1 MSRKNKII
9 AAAGKFLGRLSN
21 HRNETELRR
30 ELDELCEAFDPG
42 TTNLEYLTTEGPA
55 DIYLPNQRTFFEVKR
70 RGRTLD
76 PDKPQPGN
84 NESPKEQG
92 LRYLRAERERERG
105 ILPLDNESRSERPWT
120 LVVTNGYDWYA
131 WQAEHDRDVETELGK
146 ITLDG
151 ESRDIA
157 GEIERLCKFLEP
169 ILSRERVGRP
179 WVPIDPGDIFRENY
193 QALKALD
200 SETPPRVQ
208 QLKGTK
214 QALWLD
220 RMRASGIEPLSDD
233 FVRDTFLIAVVRF
246 VQSALTPDSSRFEN
260 EIRDSFA
267 AWVLD
272 FQRGRNWARE
282 LHEKV
287 RSYDWRRRSNDVL
300 RNLHHAFVEEG
311 DRKVYG
317 EFYTPDWLARMLVEE
332 VLDDD
337 WCRESIRAAQKAL
350 AQGRPLDGVGVLDPA
365 CGSGT
370 FLYHAVKRLLE
381 HPEMRDVGQPGRQ
394 ADVCARLVN
403 GLDIH
408 PIAVEISRVNILRA
422 LPTLPSEGR
431 HAIRVHLGDSLQARD
446 ASKRKAVPLF
456 THTSEYLRIT
466 SPRGHE
472 AHVPMAFVD
481 KPSFAEE
488 VGRLIEAAKHKRPL
502 PADLE
507 DVPGLEALRAAFAKI
522 IEKEGNSVWTWH
534 TVNAAAVQKLNKHKV
549 NRILANPPWVK
560 LADIQVPKRKQE
572 MEVLGGKLGVHVGGK
587 QAPHT
592 DIAAYFILRTRDFY
606 LKSPE
611 SDPAAWVVK
620 KSALRGGNWAAFREA
635 HKDDL
640 AQSLDLEKLQ
650 PFGGGDAR
658 RTCVLFERRASG
670 LLKDNVG
677 HIEAH
682 PLEGSKPGEKE
693 TWENVREKI
702 EFRIVPDRIP
712 QEPSGYGTDHIFQG
726 ATVVPHV
733 LTLIEA
739 VLPGGDDG
747 RIRVRTRRSQQGIW
761 QQVSPQEGEI
771 PARWKRPLWR
781 SEDLYPFFVR
791 EPAFHAIIPV
801 DENGQLDP
809 APEQTAAFWRQLDE
823 IYETHA
829 GKGKDTPKTLLD
841 RIDFQ
846 RILQKQLVLPR
857 NRARRLVLHPGSG
870 DIMRAARKTP
880 HGTIIDSTLFRY
892 LAATANEAAY
902 LVCILNAPCLRQA
915 FSESRESGR
924 DFNLHPWRKVPI
936 ARYDKNN
943 PRHARMAALCP
954 ELEKIAAAVV
964 AEELEKNPQA
974 GQVKASS
981 AVRERLEA
989 APEGQEAN
997 EIVRQLLPDQ
1007 ARDEN

>member
-1 MSRKNKII
+1 MSKKDKII

-21 HRNETELRR
+21 HRNETELRG
-30 ELDELCEAFDPG
+30 ELDKLCEAFDPG
-42 TTNLEYLTTEGPA
+42 TTNLEYRTTEGPA

-146 ITLDG
+146 ITLGG

-157 GEIERLCKFLEP
+157 GEVGRLLDFLEP
-169 ILSRERVGRP
+169 VFSQERVGRP
-179 WVPIDPGDIFRENY
+179 WVPTNLRDAFQADY
-193 QALKALD
+193 QALQKLD
-200 SETPPRVQ
+200 EETPPSVQ
-208 QLKGTK
+208 KQKDTK
-214 QALWLD
+214 RALWRD

-246 VQSALTPDSSRFEN
+246 VQGTLNPSLSKFEN
-260 EIRDSFA
+260 ELHDSFA
-267 AWVLD
+267 SWVLD
-272 FQRGRNWARE
+272 FQRGRNWAKE

-287 RSYDWRRRSNDVL
+287 RSYDWRRRDSDVL

-317 EFYTPDWLARMLVEE
+317 EFYTPDWLARMLVED

-337 WCRESIRAAQKAL
+337 WRRESIRAAQKAL
-350 AQGRPLDGVGVLDPA
+350 TRGKPLDGIGVLDPA

-381 HPEMRDVGQPGRQ
+381 HPEMRAVGSPVHR
-394 ADVCARLVN
+394 ADVCAHLVN

-408 PIAVEISRVNILRA
+408 PIAVEIARVNILRA
-422 LPTLPSEGR
+422 LPASPSDGM
-431 HAIRVHLGDSLQARD
+431 HAIRVHLGDSLQVRD
-446 ASKRKAVPLF
+446 DSQLF
-456 THTSEYLRIT
+456 KHTDEHLLIT
-466 SPRGHE
+466 SPQGHE
-472 AHVPMAFVD
+472 ARVPMAFVD
-481 KPSFAEE
+481 KPSFADEI
-488 VGRLIEAAKHKRPL
+488 GRLIEAAKYNRPL

-507 DVPGLEALRAAFAKI
+507 DVPGLEALRVDFAKI
-522 IEKEGNSVWTWH
+522 VKEEGNSVWTWH
-534 TVNAAAVQKLNKHKV
+534 TVNAAAVEKLNKRKV

-560 LADIQVPKRKQE
+560 LADIQVAERKQE
-572 MEVLGGKLGVHVGGK
+572 MEALGRDLGVHAGGK

-592 DIAAYFILRTRDFY
+592 DIAAYFILCARKFY

-620 KSALRGGNWAAFREA
+620 KSALRGGNWAAFREEYKA
-635 HKDDL
+635 L
-640 AQSLDLEKLQ
+640 AQSLDLEELQ
-650 PFGGGDAR
+650 PFGGGDAT
-658 RTCVLFERRASG
+658 RTCVLFEGRASG
-670 LLKDNVG
+670 LLKDKAG
-677 HIEAH
+677 RIEGRL
-682 PLEGSKPGEKE
+682 LEGRKIDKKE

-702 EFRIVPDRIP
+702 EFRIAPDRIP
-712 QEPSGYGTDHIFQG
+712 QEPSEYGTEHIFQG

-733 LTLIEA
+733 LILIEA
-739 VLPGGDDG
+739 VLSDGDDG

-761 QQVSPQEGEI
+761 RQVPPQEGEI

-801 DENGQLDP
+801 AEDGGLET
-809 APEQTAAFWRQLDE
+809 APEQTAAFWKQLDE
-823 IYETHA
+823 IYETRA
-829 GKGKDTPKTLLD
+829 GKGKDTPKTLLA
-841 RIDFQ
+841 RVNYFGK
-846 RILQKQLVLPR
+846 LQKQLALPR
-857 NRARRLVLHPGSG
+857 DRARRLVLHPGSG
-870 DIMRAARKTP
+870 DIMRAARRAP
-880 HGTIIDSTLFRY
+880 RGTIIDSKLFRY

-924 DFNLHPWRKVPI
+924 DFQLHPWRKVPI
-936 ARYDKNN
+936 ARYDKDN
-943 PRHARMAALCP
+943 PRHVRLAALCP
-954 ELEKIAAAVV
+954 ELEKLAAAVA

-997 EIVRQLLPDQ
+997 AIVRQLLPDQ
-1007 ARDEN
+1007 ARDED